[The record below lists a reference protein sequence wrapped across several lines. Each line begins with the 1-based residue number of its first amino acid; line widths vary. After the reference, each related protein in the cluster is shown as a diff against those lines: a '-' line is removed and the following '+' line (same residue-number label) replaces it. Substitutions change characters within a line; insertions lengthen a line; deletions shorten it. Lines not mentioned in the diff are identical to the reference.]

1 MLKLVYESYGY
12 IMLKTTTS
20 EGSYYLIKSST
31 KNKSFWNKEISYV
44 NKFASS
50 ESALNKLYR
59 VLEKFPENAFY
70 SEDDMYDIEDENGL
84 KNANFAK
91 FYITDEH
98 GEELKEITEEVKKHL
113 LSNKKFVMGVLE
125 EEED

>member
-20 EGSYYLIKSST
+20 TGSYYLIKSAT

-44 NKFASS
+44 NLFASS
-50 ESALNKLYR
+50 ESALNKLYK
-59 VLEKFPENAFY
+59 VLQKFPENAFY
-70 SEDDMYDIEDENGL
+70 DEDDMYDIEGEDDL
-84 KNANFAK
+84 RNAKFAK

-98 GEELKEITEEVKKHL
+98 GEELKEITEEVKIHL
-113 LSNKKFVMGVLE
+113 LSNRKFVMGVLE